1 MTTVRHKG
9 RYENDGGCQ
18 PRIIFINLSIETKRN
33 RTRYVDLDILPL
45 QTRGEALSQFLGLLL
60 VVDDERVQEAGATD
74 LELRLVGPLAYLHE
88 ARVLAAGLLEEIAN
102 VGDLLWHD
110 EESGKVDSAVFV
122 SV

>member
-1 MTTVRHKG
+1 M
-9 RYENDGGCQ
+9 
-18 PRIIFINLSIETKRN
+18 INLSIETIRN
-33 RTRYVDLDILPL
+33 RTRYVNLDILPL

-60 VVDDERVQEAGATD
+60 VVDDESVQEAGATD

-110 EESGKVDSAVFV
+110 EESGKLDSAVFV
-122 SV
+122 LV

>member
-1 MTTVRHKG
+1 MVVVNLAL
-9 RYENDGGCQ
+9 Y
-18 PRIIFINLSIETKRN
+18 IINLSIETIRN
-33 RTRYVDLDILPL
+33 RTRYVNLDILPL
-45 QTRGEALSQFLGLLL
+45 QTRGEALRQFLGLLL

-88 ARVLAAGLLEEIAN
+88 ARVLATGLLEEIAN

-122 SV
+122 FV

>member
-1 MTTVRHKG
+1 MSTSH
-9 RYENDGGCQ
+9 Y
-18 PRIIFINLSIETKRN
+18 IINLSIETIRN
-33 RTRYVDLDILPL
+33 LRTRYVNLDILPL
-45 QTRGEALSQFLGLLL
+45 QTRGEALRQFLGLLL

-110 EESGKVDSAVFV
+110 EENGKVDSAVFV
-122 SV
+122 FV